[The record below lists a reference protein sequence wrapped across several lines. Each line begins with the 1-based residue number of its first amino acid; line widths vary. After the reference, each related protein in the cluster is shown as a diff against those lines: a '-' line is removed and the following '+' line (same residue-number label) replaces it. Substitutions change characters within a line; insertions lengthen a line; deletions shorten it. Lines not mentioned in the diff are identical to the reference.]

1 MRHVF
6 GVLGVIA
13 ATILL
18 CVSAAMNWQFGFSL
32 GKTPFDS
39 HIFGAASIAADGMKA
54 LMPFF
59 IFAAFRNRN
68 WSQALGGSALWA
80 VCIIYAMTS
89 ALGFSAL
96 NRSDTS
102 GTRAA
107 HVAQYKDLRAEMDHI
122 KQQQAELKKHRPVG
136 TVAAEIEALKQDFRW
151 TRSRQCSDATL
162 DDSRELCTKFY
173 MLKSELAAAKKDE
186 VLGQSKAKVQQKLAA
201 MEGGGGVKEADPQAA
216 FISKFLNIDISMVES
231 GMTILVMLL
240 VELGSSLGLYVS
252 TSTWRMHEH
261 IQIPKPQQPRVVEII
276 DPTPTPRYQPQ
287 VHVQPVTQLAL
298 PKSDIETY
306 FETRIRQD
314 DGASVTALS
323 LYDDYCEWCEIA
335 QRQPVGLPIFSR
347 QLTELGVQKA
357 KIAGKIRYIG
367 IRIGSIEDDED
378 RAGFAAVS

>member
-18 CVSAAMNWQFGFSL
+18 CVSAAMNWQYGFSL

-59 IFAAFRNRN
+59 IFSAYRNRN

-102 GTRAA
+102 GSRAA
-107 HVAQYKDLRAEMDHI
+107 QVAQYKDLRGEMDRI
-122 KQQQAELKKHRPVG
+122 KQQQSWLKKHRSTGAVS
-136 TVAAEIEALKQDFRW
+136 AEIEAIKQNYRW
-151 TRSRQCSDATL
+151 TTSAGCTDVTL
-162 DDSRELCTKFY
+162 PESREVCTKY
-173 MLKSELAAAKKDE
+173 HKLNAELAAAKQD
-186 VLGQSKAKVQQKLAA
+186 KALEERKAVVSHKLAT
-201 MEGGGGVKEADPQAA
+201 MEKGGGVQEADPQAA
-216 FISKFLNIDISMVES
+216 IISNLSGMDITKVET

-252 TSTWRMHEH
+252 TSTWRIED
-261 IQIPKPQQPRVVEII
+261 QVPAPRPEQPKVVEII
-276 DPTPTPRYQPQ
+276 NPMQNHAHMHMHTPTPRYQPQ
-287 VHVQPVTQLAL
+287 IQIQPASQLAL

-306 FETRIRQD
+306 FETRISQD

-335 QRQPVGLPIFSR
+335 QRQPV
-347 QLTELGVQKA
+347 
-357 KIAGKIRYIG
+357 
-367 IRIGSIEDDED
+367 
-378 RAGFAAVS
+378 